1 MYLLRKQNIVD
12 FICKE
17 NTKMI
22 ANQIMEE
29 KNKTVQSSGLCGL
42 KIPTIFSARSGQKGQ
57 SK

>member
-29 KNKTVQSSGLCGL
+29 KNKTVQYSGLLGT
-42 KIPTIFSARSGQKGQ
+42 KTPDYI
-57 SK
+57 